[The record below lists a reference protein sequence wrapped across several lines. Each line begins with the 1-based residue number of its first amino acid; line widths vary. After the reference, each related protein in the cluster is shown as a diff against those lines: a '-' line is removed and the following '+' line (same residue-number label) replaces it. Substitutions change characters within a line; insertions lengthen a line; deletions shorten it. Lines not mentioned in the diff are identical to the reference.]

1 MAAFFPAR
9 RWDILELP
17 AGSPSG
23 CYIEERHPASESR
36 SELERPRTVTS
47 GNRDHDGPL
56 AFLDRERILL
66 FALGLV
72 LFLPGLGRHDLWN
85 PDEPRCAEIAR
96 EMMESS
102 DLLVPRLN
110 GEPYTQ
116 EPPLHF
122 WAIGSMSVLLGG
134 LEETAVRLPSALAAI
149 ATSLLVYAIALQL
162 FSQRVAWLAALVF
175 MSSYKVLWQGR
186 TGQVGMLLTLWTTL
200 AIYAWIRGRLE
211 DRPGFHLIFF
221 AALGLATL
229 TRGWEGMAPTLL
241 SIIVFLSVSGRFREV
256 RRLILSPGVLIWLA
270 MTLAWLIPAAAAIES
285 AHFAGLL
292 VTEPL
297 VPLSSIDWSASDQ
310 WVSKPWHYYLGTVPV
325 DFLPWSFLFP
335 AAAWIAWNRARGEA
349 RSWML
354 FLWTW
359 IVVTL
364 CLFSLSPL
372 KRSVNV
378 LTIFPALALMVGFG
392 LDRAQEAW
400 PRFKAATAVPALLVS
415 VLIAAAGVAVPLLQT
430 RPELADLDPR
440 LARSIALILI
450 MGASGILL
458 GSRWF
463 WKGNVRAAVDVTAV
477 GMGILILGASLIV
490 APRLDSFKSARP
502 LALQVLAHLD
512 TDQRLVMFPRLEPGV
527 LFYTRHLADLAGSEG
542 QLLRF
547 LDQDDDLLLVA
558 RRRGLADLEE
568 PVPLVEI
575 YRDHALRDG
584 WSLLGPADEPP
595 TGAVSEQEPDG

>member
-1 MAAFFPAR
+1 M
-9 RWDILELP
+9 
-17 AGSPSG
+17 
-23 CYIEERHPASESR
+23 
-36 SELERPRTVTS
+36 TS
-47 GNRDHDGPL
+47 GNREHDGPL

-66 FALGLV
+66 LVLGLV

-102 DLLVPRLN
+102 DLLVPQLN
-110 GEPYTQ
+110 GEPSTQ

-149 ATSLLVYAIALQL
+149 ATTLLVYAIALQL

-186 TGQVGMLLTLWTTL
+186 AGQVGMLLTLWTTL
-200 AIYAWIRGRLE
+200 AIYAWIRGMLE
-211 DRPGFHLIFF
+211 DRPGFHLAFF

-229 TRGWEGMAPTLL
+229 TRGWEGLAPTLL
-241 SIIVFLSVSGRFREV
+241 AIVVFLSISGRFREV

-270 MTLAWLIPAAAAIES
+270 MTLAWLLPAAAAIES

-297 VPLSSIDWSASDQ
+297 VPLFSIDWSASDQ

-378 LTIFPALALMVGFG
+378 LTILPALALMVGFG

-400 PRFKAATAVPALLVS
+400 PRFKVATAVPALFIS
-415 VLIAAAGVAVPLLQT
+415 VLIGAAGISVPLLQT
-430 RPELADLDPR
+430 RPELTDLDPG
-440 LARSIALILI
+440 LARSIAMILVL
-450 MGASGILL
+450 GAFGILL

-463 WKGNVRAAVDVTAV
+463 WQGNVRAAVDVTV
-477 GMGILILGASLIV
+477 IGMGVLILGASLIV

-502 LALQVLAHLD
+502 LASQVLAHLEL
-512 TDQRLVMFPRLEPGV
+512 DQQLVMFPRLEPGV
-527 LFYTRHLADLAGSEG
+527 LFYTRHLAVLAGSNEE
-542 QLLRF
+542 LLN
-547 LDQDDDLLLVA
+547 LLEKDESLLLVA
-558 RRRGLADLEE
+558 RRRSLAELEE
-568 PVPLVEI
+568 PLPLVEI

-584 WSLLGPADEPP
+584 WSLLGLVETEPDEPI
-595 TGAVSEQEPDG
+595 SEQGPDG